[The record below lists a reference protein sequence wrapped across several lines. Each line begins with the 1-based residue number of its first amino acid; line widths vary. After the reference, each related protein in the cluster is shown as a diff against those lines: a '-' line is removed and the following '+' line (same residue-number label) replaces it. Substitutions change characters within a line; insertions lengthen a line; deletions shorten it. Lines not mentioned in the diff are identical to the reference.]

1 MVLRRLALVYTG
13 IERIPYC
20 HCRGMSSDRRCSN
33 GDVCRQDPDGPLDDI
48 ATLYSALFL
57 SLLALTSAPVA
68 RRWHAGWQHK
78 YNVTLPR
85 LPMAVPRRHL
95 SLLRGSLKGLGAL
108 FTPAIHGRRFLWA
121 IWKMRL
127 AYYLSPSFSTFLLG
141 KLCGEAI

>member
-1 MVLRRLALVYTG
+1 MVLRWLALVYTG

-68 RRWHAGWQHK
+68 HRWHAGWQHK

-95 SLLRGSLKGLGAL
+95 SLLRGSLKGLGGPIHTGHTRTTIFMGHMKNEVSLLFIAL
-108 FTPAIHGRRFLWA
+108 LFDV
-121 IWKMRL
+121 
-127 AYYLSPSFSTFLLG
+127 PSR
-141 KLCGEAI
+141 